1 MAFHDWVWCLCA
13 LVVHVTD
20 QADCP
25 GREQE
30 DEDYQANDLV
40 RVGQIGAL

>member
-1 MAFHDWVWCLCA
+1 MTFHDWVWCLCA
-13 LVVHVTD
+13 LVVHVAD

-25 GREQE
+25 GCEQE

-40 RVGQIGAL
+40 GMGQIWAL